1 MKAVDKIK
9 EKRKPEDF
17 IGHRKRA
24 NNMQPAKAGCH
35 TTTTW
40 SEIEKEASAK
50 RRCLLAFYEL
60 LQAFLN
66 SDSHGDGHADH
77 GHELARRQ
85 WRSQGQAQYVP
96 RSVNEEGAPSPTRAP
111 SIANGRRATQA
122 YRCQGAR
129 RAPQQDAK
137 EGGSGA
143 GATSVQRLPASAL
156 WVLSRRN
163 EKVPPPAGTST
174 PILQTDYPLGKRIA
188 TPVTSVTGSQ

>member
-85 WRSQGQAQYVP
+85 WRSQGQAQCVQ
-96 RSVNEEGAPSPTRAP
+96 RSIKSRKSVSPKILSGT
-111 SIANGRRATQA
+111 ANGQIICNLLKQVATLQPHGRR
-122 YRCQGAR
+122 
-129 RAPQQDAK
+129 
-137 EGGSGA
+137 
-143 GATSVQRLPASAL
+143 
-156 WVLSRRN
+156 
-163 EKVPPPAGTST
+163 
-174 PILQTDYPLGKRIA
+174 
-188 TPVTSVTGSQ
+188 

>member
-1 MKAVDKIK
+1 MLIPFLPGVFY
-9 EKRKPEDF
+9 R
-17 IGHRKRA
+17 RA
-24 NNMQPAKAGCH
+24 PLTSRNIADTPGDARREGGARRPPPVADQG
-35 TTTTW
+35 
-40 SEIEKEASAK
+40 SRASGSG
-50 RRCLLAFYEL
+50 Y
-60 LQAFLN
+60 
-66 SDSHGDGHADH
+66 
-77 GHELARRQ
+77 ELARRL

-163 EKVPPPAGTST
+163 GKVPPPAGTST
-174 PILQTDYPLGKRIA
+174 GNFADILSVRKTDCH
-188 TPVTSVTGSQ
+188 TSDTVTGSQ